1 MFDDG
6 SRSPTLNKDACR
18 ALGRLL
24 SAARAERHLWPDQVK
39 ARLLLSSA
47 QLTGLEQGDCKA
59 FWTPLFFEKALRK
72 YAALLGVTSQLLDEV
87 LVIVPP
93 TAATPRE
100 NRFARLAA
108 GPLVAVGLV
117 VCLVGGSVALYYS
130 GRQQVLGP
138 SAVPAPRGPTIAPV
152 PVASGQPA
160 ALPAAR
166 SAVPATP
173 ATRAAPPAV
182 PTESV
187 VNSPTPTP
195 DRGHVVVA
203 QTSWVFV
210 RYPDRTVVEQ
220 TLQPGQA
227 LALREW
233 PVYLAVGAIGDG
245 DADGVRFIWGDR
257 AIDVAPFTNGN
268 EVRIPWAPL
277 AEMAPDRTW
286 VTTGPALHDGD
297 FR

>member
-6 SRSPTLNKDACR
+6 SPSPTLNKDACQ

-24 SAARAERHLWPDQVK
+24 SAARAEQHRSPDQIK

-59 FWTPLFFEKALRK
+59 FWTPLFFEKAMRK

-87 LVIVPP
+87 LAIVPP
-93 TAATPRE
+93 IAAPPPDS
-100 NRFARLAA
+100 RFARLAA
-108 GPLVAVGLV
+108 GPLIAVVLV
-117 VCLVGGSVALYYS
+117 VCLIGGSVAVYYS
-130 GRQQVLGP
+130 GRQQVVAP
-138 SAVPAPRGPTIAPV
+138 SAVPAPRGPAIAPV

-160 ALPAAR
+160 PLPAAR

-173 ATRAAPPAV
+173 ATSAEPPAV

-187 VNSPTPTP
+187 ASSPTPTP
-195 DRGHVVVA
+195 DRGHVIVA
-203 QTSWVFV
+203 QASWVFV
-210 RYPDRTVVEQ
+210 RYADGTTVERTLEPV
-220 TLQPGQA
+220 QA
-227 LALREW
+227 LALTEW

-245 DADGVRFIWGDR
+245 DADGVRFVWGDR

-268 EVRIPWAPL
+268 EVRIPSAQL
-277 AEMAPDRTW
+277 AAMAPDGTL
-286 VTTGPALHDGD
+286 VAAGPASHDGD